1 MTTVL
6 IADDH
11 QLLRHAL
18 RRALEDSG
26 FRVVSEAG
34 DGEEAVRLVQ
44 QDRPDVVVMDVT
56 MPVLDGIEAT
66 RRIHAATGESK
77 VLVLTMHD
85 EDALRVK
92 ALRAGAVGFLT
103 KDCAMQEVVETV
115 RRVADGDTVF
125 SPEIAAAMMA
135 EFPVTTAA
143 RPPGN
148 GTPGT
153 GAPGNGTP
161 GNGAPANG
169 RPVET
174 QDSPLTKRER
184 EILQLVADG
193 HSTAEIAR
201 SLYIS
206 AKTVK
211 NHLASIYSKLDS
223 RDRTQAVLSGMRL
236 GIVQLQ

>member
-1 MTTVL
+1 MKTVV

-11 QLLRHAL
+11 QLLRQAL
-18 RRALEDSG
+18 RRALEDAG
-26 FRVVSEAG
+26 FKVVSEAA
-34 DGEEAVRLVQ
+34 DGEEAVRLVAL
-44 QDRPDVVVMDVT
+44 DRPDVVVMDVT

-66 RRIHAATGESK
+66 RRIHAATGDTR

-85 EDALRVK
+85 EDSLRVK

-135 EFPVTTAA
+135 EFPLNAERLT
-143 RPPGN
+143 N
-148 GTPGT
+148 GHEPDV
-153 GAPGNGTP
+153 
-161 GNGAPANG
+161 
-169 RPVET
+169 VE
-174 QDSPLTKRER
+174 SPLTKRER

-201 SLYIS
+201 SLFIS

-211 NHLASIYSKLDS
+211 NHLASIYVKLEA
-223 RDRTQAVLSGMRL
+223 RDRTQAVLSGVRL
-236 GIVQLQ
+236 GIVSLH

>member
-1 MTTVL
+1 MTKVL
-6 IADDH
+6 VSDDH
-11 QLLRHAL
+11 QLLRQAL

-26 FRVVSEAG
+26 FDVVAEAG
-34 DGEEAVRLVQ
+34 DGEEAVRLVSIL
-44 QDRPDVVVMDVT
+44 RPDVVVMDVT

-66 RRIHAATGESK
+66 RRIHAATGHTK

-115 RRVADGDTVF
+115 RRVANGDTVF

-135 EFPVTTAA
+135 EFP
-143 RPPGN
+143 
-148 GTPGT
+148 
-153 GAPGNGTP
+153 
-161 GNGAPANG
+161 ANG
-169 RPVET
+169 SVVNGNVLGGTQTQQVVE
-174 QDSPLTKRER
+174 SPLTKRER

-193 HSTAEIAR
+193 HSTTEIAR
-201 SLYIS
+201 ELFIS

-211 NHLASIYSKLDS
+211 NHLASIYAKLDS

>member
-1 MTTVL
+1 MTRVL

-11 QLLRHAL
+11 QLLRQAL

-26 FRVVSEAG
+26 FEVVAEAG
-34 DGEEAVRLVQ
+34 DGEEATRLVALH
-44 QDRPDVVVMDVT
+44 RPDVVMMDVT

-66 RRIHAATGESK
+66 RRIHAATGHSK
-77 VLVLTMHD
+77 VIVLTMHD
-85 EDALRVK
+85 EDALRVR

-115 RRVADGDTVF
+115 RRVAAGDTVF

-135 EFPVTTAA
+135 QFPLNGDSLTNGHAA
-143 RPPGN
+143 V
-148 GTPGT
+148 
-153 GAPGNGTP
+153 AV
-161 GNGAPANG
+161 AI
-169 RPVET
+169 E
-174 QDSPLTKRER
+174 SPLTKREH

-193 HSTAEIAR
+193 HSTTDIAR
-201 SLYIS
+201 TLFIS

-211 NHLASIYSKLDS
+211 NHLASIYAKLDS